1 MSSFGVY
8 IHWPFCAQKCPYCDF
23 NSHVR
28 HKGWDEAR
36 FLAAYKRELDHVAA
50 AVAAGGV
57 SSGDVRLPSPRRG
70 GVGGGVKPQDRSL
83 EVTPTPNPSPQG
95 GGGRT
100 VSSIF
105 FGGGTPSLMK
115 PATVG
120 AILDHIAK
128 LWPVAPN
135 AEITIEAN
143 PGSVEATRFQGYRAA
158 GINRVSMGLQSLR
171 DDELKKLGRIHTV
184 EESKAALKI
193 ARDTFERFSFDL
205 IYARPGQQP
214 DAWRAELTEA
224 LDLAGDHISLYQLT
238 IEPDTPYA
246 ALHAAG
252 KLVVPDPDAALAL
265 YEITQELTSARGMDA
280 YEISNH
286 AKPGEESQHNLLYWR
301 YGEYAGVGPGA
312 HGRLLVKTPPPYIA
326 ERCSASTWG
335 RPGGGESE
343 TERIVVP
350 PTPNPSPRRAEGAP
364 SAQGGGALQRFATVT
379 EKNPEGWIARV
390 EENGHGLTE
399 QSQLSRSEQADEMLL
414 MGLRLREGV
423 DLDHLAALGGVA
435 PSKQAIDGLIGLGLL
450 ERLAAAPLSNWRSN
464 ELEPINMCLGPGE
477 PPEHQGSTAPA
488 DIIRATPKGRFVLN
502 AVVAELSRAFV
513 HKLAPGSRIS

>member
-1 MSSFGVY
+1 MNSFGVY

-36 FLAAYKRELDHVAA
+36 FLAAYKCELDHVA
-50 AVAAGGV
+50 GMIG
-57 SSGDVRLPSPRRG
+57 SRDVR
-70 GVGGGVKPQDRSL
+70 
-83 EVTPTPNPSPQG
+83 
-95 GGGRT
+95 
-100 VSSIF
+100 SIF

-115 PATVG
+115 PETVG
-120 AILDHIAK
+120 AILDHIAA
-128 LWPVAPN
+128 LWPIDAK

-158 GINRVSMGLQSLR
+158 GINRVSMGLQSLH
-171 DDELKKLGRIHTV
+171 DEDLKKLGRIHTV
-184 EESKAALKI
+184 AESKAALKI

-265 YEITQELTSARGMDA
+265 YEITQELTSARGLEA

-286 AKPGEESQHNLLYWR
+286 AKPGEESRHNLLYWR

-312 HGRLLVKTPPPYIA
+312 HGRLLTTA
-326 ERCSASTWG
+326 G
-335 RPGGGESE
+335 R
-343 TERIVVP
+343 V
-350 PTPNPSPRRAEGAP
+350 
-364 SAQGGGALQRFATVT
+364 ATVT
-379 EKNPEGWIARV
+379 EKNPEAWLARV
-390 EENGHGLTE
+390 EEHGHGFTE
-399 QSQLSRSEQADEMLL
+399 RTEVTRTEQADEMLL

-423 DLDHLAALGGVA
+423 DLERLAALGGVT
-435 PSKQAIDGLIGLGLL
+435 PSTQAIDGLMALGLL
-450 ERLAAAPLSNWRSN
+450 ERLAATPTSNWRAN
-464 ELEPINMCLGPGE
+464 ELEPIAMCIGPGE
-477 PPEHQGSTAPA
+477 APEHQLPA
-488 DIIRATPKGRFVLN
+488 QSDIIRVTPKGRFVLN
-502 AVVAELSRAFV
+502 AVVAEISKSF
-513 HKLAPGSRIS
+513 APVVAPSPMDNPRNALY